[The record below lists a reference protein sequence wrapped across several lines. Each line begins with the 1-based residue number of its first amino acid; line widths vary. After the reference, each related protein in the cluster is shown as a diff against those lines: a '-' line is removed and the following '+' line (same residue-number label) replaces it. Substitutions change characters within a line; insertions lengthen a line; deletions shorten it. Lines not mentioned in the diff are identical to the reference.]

1 MDEEIDW
8 SLTTWAGSRR
18 EQHRRFLALS
28 LREKLE
34 VVESLAE
41 MAALFAPDPRGRGR
55 GRGRRVEGEEP
66 TGRGRPGDGDPGGD
80 ADPGG

>member
-28 LREKLE
+28 LSEKIA
-34 VVESLAE
+34 VIESLAE
-41 MAALFAPDPRGRGR
+41 MAVLFEQEPATRDKGA
-55 GRGRRVEGEEP
+55 GEIRAGP
-66 TGRGRPGDGDPGGD
+66 LPLRDGGPG
-80 ADPGG
+80 

>member
-1 MDEEIDW
+1 MNEEIDW

-28 LREKLE
+28 LPEKLE

-41 MAALFAPDPRGRGR
+41 MAALFASDPRGRER
-55 GRGRRVEGEEP
+55 GRCVDGQEP
-66 TGRGRPGDGDPGGD
+66 TRCRRPGEGNPGGD

>member
-1 MDEEIDW
+1 MNEEIDW

-28 LREKLE
+28 FREKLE
-34 VVESLAE
+34 VVESLGE

-55 GRGRRVEGEEP
+55 RVEGEEP
-66 TGRGRPGDGDPGGD
+66 TRRGRPGDGDPGGD